1 METIEE
7 MKIQRDRAGHDPRK
21 LKELVELLLSYVRD
35 IDLYH
40 EQEEREKKV
49 LEEKSAAKALDALVG
64 WNSCNLSP
72 ECREYWKIALA
83 KLDKEEGL
91 NSKNVHY

>member
-1 METIEE
+1 MKTIEE

-49 LEEKSAAKALDALVG
+49 LEEKHTGKALDALVR

-72 ECREYWKIALA
+72 ECQKYWKIALA
-83 KLDKEEGL
+83 KLNKED
-91 NSKNVHY
+91 